1 MELSSGLLSSFACWI
16 SSRRHAAEQRRA
28 YTTARPCANMLLC
41 RRRFA
46 LFLFWPG
53 THTYSGRYPLFWFSC
68 TRYPG
73 ALRAYAQLTA
83 TQGSDRKEE
92 EGQEMKFTIQFTGF

>member
-53 THTYSGRYPLFWFSC
+53 THT
-68 TRYPG
+68 
-73 ALRAYAQLTA
+73 
-83 TQGSDRKEE
+83 
-92 EGQEMKFTIQFTGF
+92 

>member
-53 THTYSGRYPLFWFSC
+53 THTYCTGILDG
-68 TRYPG
+68 TRYFGFRVPG
-73 ALRAYAQLTA
+73 IPALCEHMPNLQRRRARTEKKKK
-83 TQGSDRKEE
+83 GK
-92 EGQEMKFTIQFTGF
+92 K

>member
-53 THTYSGRYPLFWFSC
+53 THTYSGRYPVPVFWFSC
-68 TRYPG
+68 TVPG
-73 ALRAYAQLTA
+73 IPALCEHMPNLQRRRARTEKK
-83 TQGSDRKEE
+83 TKGK
-92 EGQEMKFTIQFTGF
+92 K